1 MGVCCVLN
9 RCWEGEIKM
18 AVEKPRKMRLN
29 GWVEEIIKNG
39 LKNNI
44 LIKIEFFDVEKL

>member
-1 MGVCCVLN
+1 
-9 RCWEGEIKM
+9 M

-29 GWVEEIIKNG
+29 NWEEIIKNG

-44 LIKIEFFDVEKL
+44 LIKIEFFDAEEL

>member
-1 MGVCCVLN
+1 
-9 RCWEGEIKM
+9 M

-29 GWVEEIIKNG
+29 GWEEIIKNG

-44 LIKIEFFDVEKL
+44 LIKNRVLGCGGIVKWYGILIKWCFRIVK

>member
-1 MGVCCVLN
+1 MGVCSVLN
-9 RCWEGEIKM
+9 QCWERKIKM

-29 GWVEEIIKNG
+29 GWEERIKNR

-44 LIKIEFFDVEKL
+44 LIKKEFWDVEVL

>member
-9 RCWEGEIKM
+9 RCWEREIKM

-29 GWVEEIIKNG
+29 GWEEIIKNR

-44 LIKIEFFDVEKL
+44 LIKIEFWDVEVL

>member
-9 RCWEGEIKM
+9 RCWERGIKM
-18 AVEKPRKMRLN
+18 AVEKPRKLN
-29 GWVEEIIKNG
+29 GWEEIIKNG

-44 LIKIEFFDVEKL
+44 LIKIEFWDVEEL

>member
-9 RCWEGEIKM
+9 RCWEREIKM
-18 AVEKPRKMRLN
+18 AIEKPRKMRLN
-29 GWVEEIIKNG
+29 GWEEIIKNG

-44 LIKIEFFDVEKL
+44 LIKIKFWDVEVL

>member
-9 RCWEGEIKM
+9 RCWERGIKM

-29 GWVEEIIKNG
+29 GWEEIIKKG

-44 LIKIEFFDVEKL
+44 LIKIEFWDVEVL